1 MFWSLPHYK
10 KVEVLSLRNNVWQHL
25 SVQSLL
31 KSGFIFLSQ
40 HFFRF
45 WRNLR
50 LLWPISSCRNWQCAW
65 TWFCPH
71 GMSKRNQQYFRTHTR
86 ENGLEPDLPCTEGLH
101 LNQHIH
107 THTEKGHLSQ
117 ENHIYS
123 QPRKKAS
130 LMQQLI
136 MKREEKE
143 LSPMAPLNTRI
154 RATEIVVVCK
164 AISIKGLC

>member
-1 MFWSLPHYK
+1 MFGSIWMCRVYW
-10 KVEVLSLRNNVWQHL
+10 KVDSFFLVS
-25 SVQSLL
+25 
-31 KSGFIFLSQ
+31 IFLDFGETWGSSDLSQ
-40 HFFRF
+40 AAGTDSV
-45 WRNLR
+45 
-50 LLWPISSCRNWQCAW
+50 PEPDSV
-65 TWFCPH
+65 H

-101 LNQHIH
+101 LNQHTH
-107 THTEKGHLSQ
+107 THREKGDLSQ

-136 MKREEKE
+136 MEREEKE
-143 LSPMAPLNTRI
+143 LSPMGPLNTRI

-164 AISIKGLC
+164 AMSIKGLC